1 MEKDLDF
8 APIQKKLNESELR
21 GDFNEFCKRMR
32 LKWYFRNESQN
43 LSKAP
48 VFILKSRW
56 QPPQGHL
63 CCEVFLSQVENELL
77 ELPNADIKYSNLS
90 REDWNVIRSL
100 ADDRIIIIKK
110 ADKGSCIVIWGR
122 NVIVILSKLAKMSN
136 KMFSSLKERGY
147 ITEKQLKY
155 FLCEYRK
162 AINFGKLYFLPKIH
176 KRLHNVAGQPVISNC
191 GTPTEKC

>member
-122 NVIVILSKLAKMSN
+122 NDYLM
-136 KMFSSLKERGY
+136 E
-147 ITEKQLKY
+147 TEKQLSNKKVY
-155 FLCEYRK
+155 QE
-162 AINFGKLYFLPKIH
+162 
-176 KRLHNVAGQPVISNC
+176 VIVI
-191 GTPTEKC
+191 